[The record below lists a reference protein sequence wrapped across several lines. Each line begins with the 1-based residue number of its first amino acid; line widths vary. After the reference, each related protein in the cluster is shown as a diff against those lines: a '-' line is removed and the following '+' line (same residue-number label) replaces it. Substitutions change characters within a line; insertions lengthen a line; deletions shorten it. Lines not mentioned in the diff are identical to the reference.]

1 MFQFQLSFKPCMVNE
16 EHVRQCR
23 RMLLPDVDM
32 AVEFRC
38 RSWFTGAYS
47 VSVVGGGR
55 RHDMSRIGTPHEFAG
70 RMCHSGELTTVWLS
84 SP

>member
-47 VSVVGGGR
+47 VSVVGGW
-55 RHDMSRIGTPHEFAG
+55 EEA
-70 RMCHSGELTTVWLS
+70 
-84 SP
+84 